1 LIEVIL
7 QKGYKIK
14 QKQKQDKLKE
24 MVEDQ
29 EKVAAALK
37 AAELK
42 KFPIQMQIEKLGRIN
57 CDRFP
62 NDVEKTNIIVKLNQF
77 AFELEIFLIQQ
88 P

>member
-1 LIEVIL
+1 LTIDFQQEGLWRLIEVIL

-42 KFPIQMQIEKLGRIN
+42 KFPIQMQI
-57 CDRFP
+57 D
-62 NDVEKTNIIVKLNQF
+62 
-77 AFELEIFLIQQ
+77 
-88 P
+88 